1 MCEPGQY
8 PGDDEYDEICL
19 PKAFENPLEFRVF
32 GNEER
37 QDHRADELSKFSYII
52 GEEVSKV
59 GLPWFL
65 QKIVSLVVA
74 E

>member
-1 MCEPGQY
+1 MRKPGEY

-19 PKAFENPLEFRVF
+19 LKAFENSLELRVL

-37 QDHRADELSKFSYII
+37 EDHRTDELSEFSYII

-59 GLPWFL
+59 GLP
-65 QKIVSLVVA
+65 
-74 E
+74 